1 MQIHPDMENFHIVFN
16 NRNELIRINLTKVI
30 YYEAYGNYSY
40 AMFAN
45 KIKVMLPVGLT
56 DMERI
61 IVQQLK
67 ERARTF
73 LHIGKRFI
81 VNTEYILLVNVPKQ
95 QLLLSDMKAPTAFNL
110 PVSKEALKKIKNM
123 YLNGQIWN

>member
-1 MQIHPDMENFHIVFN
+1 MDNFHIIFN
-16 NRNELIRINLTKVI
+16 NRNELIRINPLEVM
-30 YYEAYGNYSY
+30 YYEAYGNYCY
-40 AMFAN
+40 AMFGN

-61 IVQQLK
+61 LTQQLK
-67 ERARTF
+67 EKARVF

-81 VNTEYILLVNVPKQ
+81 VNTEYILQVNVAKQ
-95 QLLLSDMKAPTAFNL
+95 QLLLSDMVAPTAFNL

-123 YLNGQIWN
+123 YLNRQIWN

>member
-1 MQIHPDMENFHIVFN
+1 MDNFHIIFN
-16 NRNELIRINLTKVI
+16 NRNELIRINPLKVM

-40 AMFAN
+40 AMFGN

-61 IVQQLK
+61 LTQQLK
-67 ERARTF
+67 EKARTF

-81 VNTEYILLVNVPKQ
+81 VNTEYILQVNVAKQ
-95 QLLLSDMKAPTAFNL
+95 QLLLSDMVAPTAFNL

-123 YLNGQIWN
+123 YLNRQIWN

>member
-1 MQIHPDMENFHIVFN
+1 MGNIHIVFN
-16 NRNELIRINLTKVI
+16 NRNELIRIAPLSVV
-30 YYEAYGNYSY
+30 YYEAYGNYCY

-61 IVQQLK
+61 LAEQLK
-67 ERARTF
+67 ERARPF

-81 VNTEYILLVNVPKQ
+81 VNTEFILQVNVPKQ
-95 QLLLSDMKAPTAFNL
+95 QLLLSDMEHPTAFNL
-110 PVSKEALKKIKNM
+110 PVSKEALKKIKNL
-123 YLNGQIWN
+123 YLNRQIWN